1 MLTPQPTYT
10 ESERDLFY
18 GRLEIVE
25 KTGDDLVL
33 PDDLGERRFT
43 VGKLGL
49 GYVRQLEPIAG
60 LAPGVGAGVTVARL
74 PAGLEPFY
82 GSRSPTGL
90 QVFFRLRPAPMDSD
104 AHAH

>member
-1 MLTPQPTYT
+1 LKA
-10 ESERDLFY
+10 R
-18 GRLEIVE
+18 
-25 KTGDDLVL
+25 
-33 PDDLGERRFT
+33 
-43 VGKLGL
+43 
-49 GYVRQLEPIAG
+49 IAG
-60 LAPGVGAGVTVARL
+60 LGRGLLLRNTETASLSVLAIATRL